1 MSFSP
6 TRLKGAMTA
15 LVTPFNQDTSIDFGA
30 LDAIVDQQIDAGI
43 AALVPCGTTGEAATM
58 TVSER
63 DQVIAQVAKRASGKC
78 VVMAGTGSSCTRDTI
93 DNQRRAKDL
102 GADCGLVVTPSYNKP
117 MPDGLQKHY
126 MALVEAVDLPVLVY
140 NVPSRTGCD
149 IKPEVMRRFSDVSAI
164 VGIKEA
170 TGELAR
176 VNTLRDIRRDWAIL
190 SGDDPSCA
198 AFMLMG
204 GDGVISVASN
214 VLPRDMVTLC
224 EAALRGDAATA
235 RGRNRTL
242 IPLYNALALETNPI
256 AVKAAMALQG
266 RLKEIYRLPL
276 SPLAPGNRKIVE
288 QTLSEHHWL

>member
-1 MSFSP
+1 MSFFPS
-6 TRLKGAMTA
+6 RLKGTMTA
-15 LVTPFNQDTSIDFGA
+15 LVTPFNQDTSVDFEA
-30 LDAIVDQQIDAGI
+30 LDAIVDHQISAGI
-43 AALVPCGTTGEAATM
+43 AALVPCGTTGEAATLS
-58 TVSER
+58 VAER
-63 DQVIAQVAKRASGKC
+63 DQVVTRVVKRAAGKC
-78 VVMAGTGSSCTRDTI
+78 AVVAGTGSSCTRDAI

-117 MPDGLQKHY
+117 MPDGLHKHY
-126 MALVEAVDLPVLVY
+126 MAIVEAVDLPVVVY
-140 NVPSRTGCD
+140 NVPGRTGCD
-149 IKPEVMRRFSDVSAI
+149 IKPEVMRRFADVPGI

-176 VNTLRDIRRDWAIL
+176 VTSLRDIRREWAIL

-235 RGRNRTL
+235 RGRHRAL
-242 IPLYNALALETNPI
+242 VPLFSALALETNPI
-256 AVKAAMALQG
+256 AVKAAMAQQG
-266 RLKEIYRLPL
+266 RLEEIFRLPL
-276 SPLAPGNRKIVE
+276 SPLVPGNRKIVE
-288 QTLSEHHWL
+288 QTLREHRWL